1 MSARARA
8 EAAKRV
14 LHHENSKIHEEH
26 EKDLCCLLRVF
37 VSFVLSW
44 LALGDCLQEDDR
56 LTPPWTIFHLPSAIS
71 HQPSAIT
78 IVAHEA
84 PATSVIQVA
93 ALRAA
98 GDVHADAACY

>member
-56 LTPPWTIFHLPSAIS
+56 LTPPWTIS
-71 HQPSAIT
+71 HQPAAIT

-98 GDVHADAACY
+98 GDVHAAAACC